1 MEKNDFKDYE
11 SILANFDA
19 FCDEFESRAA
29 DGFMRGDQNDGQVN
43 RAAAE
48 SGASTP
54 EVVREVAEPGP
65 ADISPGET
73 TIDVQA
79 TSQ

>member
-1 MEKNDFKDYE
+1 MESNLKDFEK
-11 SILANFDA
+11 ILENFDA
-19 FCDEFESRAA
+19 FCDEFESRASEA
-29 DGFMRGDQNDGQVN
+29 FLRGDQNDGRVTT
-43 RAAAE
+43 AAAE
-48 SGASTP
+48 IGSSTP
-54 EVVREVAEPGP
+54 EAVREVAEPGP